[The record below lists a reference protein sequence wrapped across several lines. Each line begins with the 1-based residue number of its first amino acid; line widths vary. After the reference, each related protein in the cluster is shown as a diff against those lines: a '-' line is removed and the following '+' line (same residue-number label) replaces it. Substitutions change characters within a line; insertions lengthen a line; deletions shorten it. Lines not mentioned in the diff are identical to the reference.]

1 MPAHLAALLLD
12 LDGTLVDSERQ
23 TAEGM
28 ARALAAGQGI
38 VVDQADRDFIIGRS
52 WVAIDDHLRRRY
64 PTLTWTRAELIEA
77 TADARE
83 GVFAEQ
89 GLDILP
95 GARETIDR
103 FADAGVP
110 LALVTGSSRV
120 EAEQML
126 QALGR
131 RARFAH
137 VVAAEDVPRSKP
149 APDGYLLAMQ
159 LLGVPASGCLVLEDS
174 AAGVAAGVA
183 AGARVVGVAAGNFHG
198 QDHGAAH
205 ARIATLH
212 DLTTALLVQL
222 FAGAAS

>member
-1 MPAHLAALLLD
+1 MPARLAALLLD

-28 ARALAAGQGI
+28 ARALAAGQDI
-38 VVDQADRDFIIGRS
+38 VIDQADRDFIIGRS
-52 WVAIDDHLRRRY
+52 WVAIDAHLRARY
-64 PTLTWTRAELIEA
+64 PRLAWTRAELIEA
-77 TADARE
+77 TAAERE

-103 FADAGVP
+103 FADGGVP

-126 QALGR
+126 HALGR

-149 APDGYLLAMQ
+149 APDGYLLAMRA
-159 LLGVPASGCLVLEDS
+159 LGVPADGCLVLEDS
-174 AAGVAAGVA
+174 AAGIAAGVE

-212 DLTTALLVQL
+212 DLSDALLAQL
-222 FAGAAS
+222 FAGGAP